1 MAIAELVDNAIQAEA
16 TTIEIVVNEEREEE
30 YPISI
35 SITDNGHGMA
45 PATLAKALAF
55 GGSSRFGDR
64 SSLGRF
70 GMGLPN
76 ASLSQAKRVD
86 VFTWHERTTLHCY
99 LDLDE
104 LARQENQDLPPVRSV
119 EGPQETK
126 QHSCGTRV
134 ELSRCDRLEFKR
146 ASTIASKLKAD
157 LGRTFRHFIDGGIC
171 VRVNAETVEPIDHLF
186 QTGPSGGTK
195 FGETLIYELSGPS
208 GSGVVEV
215 CFVELPVLLWHK
227 LPEVEKRRLGITGT
241 STVSVVRAGREID
254 RGWLLMGK
262 KRRENYDAW
271 WRCEIRF
278 EPILDEL
285 FGVTHT
291 KQQVSFSEELRMAL
305 ESDLESIGRA
315 LNHRVRQQFEIAK
328 STTPLVEAQ
337 RTASKISASLP
348 PLPQDESSGPG
359 SGIDPVRGALPP
371 DTGDPLQLFLAELST
386 TALYDFTL
394 RDGALCVFLNI
405 RHPILRDIYQPL
417 AYSDQPT
424 DQKLAKNMALVLLAA
439 ARAEVRCGANSAN
452 GNLRWFRQE
461 WSDVTATF
469 LNA

>member
-1 MAIAELVDNAIQAEA
+1 M
-16 TTIEIVVNEEREEE
+16 
-30 YPISI
+30 
-35 SITDNGHGMA
+35 
-45 PATLAKALAF
+45 
-55 GGSSRFGDR
+55 
-64 SSLGRF
+64 
-70 GMGLPN
+70 
-76 ASLSQAKRVD
+76 
-86 VFTWHERTTLHCY
+86 
-99 LDLDE
+99 
-104 LARQENQDLPPVRSV
+104 
-119 EGPQETK
+119 
-126 QHSCGTRV
+126 
-134 ELSRCDRLEFKR
+134 
-146 ASTIASKLKAD
+146 
-157 LGRTFRHFIDGGIC
+157 
-171 VRVNAETVEPIDHLF
+171 
-186 QTGPSGGTK
+186 
-195 FGETLIYELSGPS
+195 
-208 GSGVVEV
+208 VEV

-227 LPEVEKRRLGITGT
+227 LPEVEKRRLGITGKPAI
-241 STVSVVRAGREID
+241 SVVRAGREID
-254 RGWLLMGK
+254 RGWLLMGN

-278 EPILDEL
+278 EPVLDEL

-291 KQQVSFSEELRMAL
+291 KQRVSFSEDLRAAL

-452 GNLRWFRQE
+452 GHLRWFRQE